1 MKAEFIVMTGFR
13 DKELE
18 DKLVGMGATIQS
30 SINSKTTLVI
40 AKDVE
45 SNSGK
50 VKKAKEMGIK
60 VVSNDTFNVR

>member
-1 MKAEFIVMTGFR
+1 MRNEFIVMTGFR

-18 DKLVGMGATIQS
+18 DKLVGIGATIQS
-30 SINSKTTLVI
+30 IINSKTTLVI
-40 AKDVE
+40 AKDIN

-60 VVSNDTFNVR
+60 VVSKDNNKY